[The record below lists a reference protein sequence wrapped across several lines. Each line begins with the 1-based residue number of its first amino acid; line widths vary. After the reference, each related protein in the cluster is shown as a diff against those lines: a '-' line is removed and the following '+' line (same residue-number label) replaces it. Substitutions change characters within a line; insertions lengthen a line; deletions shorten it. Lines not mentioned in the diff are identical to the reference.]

1 MKLITYDMLARLLRG
16 AAEYLEEKVD
26 ILIVG
31 GGAVLAW
38 CPDGSATKDID
49 AMKTEGIAAFIDA
62 VDRWC
67 AARGEEPVDV
77 NTRADPFE
85 IHFPEH
91 WRDNVRLS
99 KELST
104 GALRVLLPRPED
116 LAVAKVYRFHA
127 KDAMDIGRLSD
138 LAFFDREV
146 FMAGFLNVLPV
157 AVGNPREHA
166 LSFAQIWN
174 RLYPDEAVELEDLL
188 KRVGASALLV

>member
-1 MKLITYDMLARLLRG
+1 MKLITYEMLARLLKG
-16 AAEYLEEKVD
+16 AAEHLEEKVD

-49 AMKTEGIAAFIDA
+49 AMKTDGIATFIDA

-67 AARGEEPVDV
+67 AVRGEGPVDV
-77 NTRADPFE
+77 NTGADPYEVF
-85 IHFPEH
+85 FPED

-104 GALRVLLPRPED
+104 GPLRVFLPRPED
-116 LAVAKVYRFHA
+116 LAVAKVFRFHA

-157 AVGNPREHA
+157 ALGNAREHA
-166 LSFAQIWN
+166 LSFAQVWN
-174 RLYPDEAVELEDLL
+174 RLYPDEAVEFEDLL
-188 KRVGASALLV
+188 KRVGIS